1 MCGIGLR
8 TEIDCGG
15 THDVGQVLVLVGVA
29 IVPDRKEDG
38 VPVAAVAARWHLYA
52 GVHAVGAD
60 GHLVGGQLA
69 VGTGV
74 HHFQVGPIVALAR
87 RSAGNLRR
95 PPEMDAGGHEDFGV
109 GDVERRSAL
118 EEKQIEAIEG
128 VDAVWTGKFEAIP
141 AVERHLGVGHHF
153 HALLRRS
160 SVGARGCMVEDD
172 GTRSGVYDA
181 HPKGDILP
189 ALGLKQGIGT
199 DVSCREMEAI
209 DQHGSFGVLPV
220 DPSVSTL
227 EADGCAAEFA
237 VMACRPNG
245 VSLLLPVGSMG
256 GHGGNQSQT
265 SPKDKS

>member
-1 MCGIGLR
+1 
-8 TEIDCGG
+8 
-15 THDVGQVLVLVGVA
+15 
-29 IVPDRKEDG
+29 
-38 VPVAAVAARWHLYA
+38 
-52 GVHAVGAD
+52 
-60 GHLVGGQLA
+60 
-69 VGTGV
+69 
-74 HHFQVGPIVALAR
+74 
-87 RSAGNLRR
+87 
-95 PPEMDAGGHEDFGV
+95 
-109 GDVERRSAL
+109 
-118 EEKQIEAIEG
+118 
-128 VDAVWTGKFEAIP
+128 
-141 AVERHLGVGHHF
+141 
-153 HALLRRS
+153 
-160 SVGARGCMVEDD
+160 MVEDD
-172 GTRSGVYDA
+172 GTRGGVYDA